1 MNYTMYSDR
10 SIYTISSKKKNF
22 KKCEKKNITL
32 KIHPGIIAL
41 GHEKNIT
48 TVKFIV

>member
-10 SIYTISSKKKNF
+10 NIYTISSKKKTLKNV
-22 KKCEKKNITL
+22 KKNITL